1 MHRDAKHWEAVAG
14 IVAVAART
22 ACPPE
27 RMAVALRRL
36 AAHERCDEAARLR
49 FRDAANL
56 LDTGDQRPDTR
67 LRVWLIG
74 HIRPAGKER

>member
-1 MHRDAKHWEAVAG
+1 MQRDPKHWEAVAG

-27 RMAVALRRL
+27 RMAVALRRF

-56 LDTGDQRPDTR
+56 LDTTYRNR
-67 LRVWLIG
+67 RRVWLVG

>member
-49 FRDAANL
+49 LRDAAKL
-56 LDTGDQRPDTR
+56 LDTDHRNR
-67 LRVWLIG
+67 RRVWLVG
-74 HIRPAGKER
+74 HIRPASLN

>member
-1 MHRDAKHWEAVAG
+1 MQRDAAHWEAVAG

-27 RMAVALRRL
+27 RMAVALRRF
-36 AAHERCDEAARLR
+36 AARERCDEAARLR

-56 LDTGDQRPDTR
+56 LDTTHRNR
-67 LRVWLIG
+67 RRVWLVG